1 MAFDPLVENIRS
13 ALRALD
19 AAPKVAAG
27 YLKLI
32 EAYAECADKES
43 EPELL
48 DQAAYVVRDLKK
60 LSMSPEEKAQLQQLE
75 TRVASI
81 LERIRPSGGGP

>member
-13 ALRALD
+13 ALRSLD
-19 AAPKVAAG
+19 AAPRNAAG
-27 YLKLI
+27 YLTLI

-48 DQAAYVVRDLKK
+48 EQADYVVRDVKK
-60 LSMSPEEKAQLQQLE
+60 LAMTPEEKDRLQGLE
-75 TRVASI
+75 TRLAEIQARIGAPGEAS
-81 LERIRPSGGGP
+81 

>member
-32 EAYAECADKES
+32 DAYCECADKES

-48 DQAAYVVRDLKK
+48 EQADYVVRDVKK
-60 LSMSPEEKAQLQQLE
+60 LDMSAEEKVRLE
-75 TRVASI
+75 GLEARIAAI
-81 LERIRPSGGGP
+81 LARIGAPGGRP

>member
-13 ALRALD
+13 ALRSVD
-19 AAPKVAAG
+19 AAPRNAAG
-27 YLKLI
+27 YLILL

-48 DQAAYVVRDLKK
+48 EQAAYVVRDVKK
-60 LSMSPEEKAQLQQLE
+60 LTMTAEEKDRLQGLE
-75 TRVASI
+75 SRLANLQARFGASGVK
-81 LERIRPSGGGP
+81 P

>member
-13 ALRALD
+13 ALRAID
-19 AAPKVAAG
+19 AAPRIAAG
-27 YLKLI
+27 YLTLI

-48 DQAAYVVRDLKK
+48 DQADYVVRDVKK
-60 LSMSPEEKAQLQQLE
+60 LAMTPEEKDRLQGLE
-75 TRVASI
+75 TRLAEIQARIGAPGEAS
-81 LERIRPSGGGP
+81 